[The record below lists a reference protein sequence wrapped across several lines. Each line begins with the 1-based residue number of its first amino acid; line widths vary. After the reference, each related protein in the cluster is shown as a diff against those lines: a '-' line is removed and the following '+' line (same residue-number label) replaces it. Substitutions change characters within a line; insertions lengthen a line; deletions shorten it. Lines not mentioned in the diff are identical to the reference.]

1 MNEQDQIDD
10 NEEPMD
16 RLTLDPS
23 HCAAH
28 ITECGLTDLAC
39 RFTGLQDQHLF
50 NGTRR
55 PWTYT
60 PND

>member
-1 MNEQDQIDD
+1 MNKQKQIDD

-16 RLTLDPS
+16 RLTGEPS

-28 ITECGLTDLAC
+28 ITEGGLAALAC
-39 RFTGLQDQHLF
+39 GFTGLLDQHLF

-55 PWTYT
+55 PWKYT
-60 PND
+60 PDD